1 MQIYNTICPVVW
13 LNLLYSHGSEQ
24 GLLCTHF
31 ALLKYKKKKKKVVV
45 EEWQER
51 LLCEN
56 SMEST
61 KISPI
66 PTNFPTHSRFC
77 NHCA

>member
-31 ALLKYKKKKKKVVV
+31 ALLKYKKKKKKGGGGGVAG
-45 EEWQER
+45 ETP
-51 LLCEN
+51 
-56 SMEST
+56 M
-61 KISPI
+61 
-66 PTNFPTHSRFC
+66 
-77 NHCA
+77 